1 MGPGHEPLASSVP
14 VGQTEDPHRAAAGG
28 SAEADDYDDP
38 HAHVHPHGHAPTT
51 RIDRIKLA
59 VGAIGVVY
67 GDIGTSPLYA
77 IKECVT
83 LPHGV
88 APLGPNIFGVLS
100 LVFWSITLVVSVKY
114 LFYVMRADN
123 DGEGGV
129 LALMALVARRPPAA
143 PSQKKLKQGKAA
155 KVRRPMV
162 RRTNTMLIMLGLF
175 GAALLYGDGVITP
188 AISVLS
194 AVEGLE
200 VATTA
205 FSSFVVPITCVIL
218 VALFLVQKRGTTG
231 IGAVFGPITLCW
243 FGAISA
249 AGLPWVLRHPQI
261 LLAVNPLY
269 AVRFF
274 AAHGRHGF
282 LVLGSVV
289 LCVTGG
295 EALYA
300 DMGHFGTR
308 AIRTAWYLCVF
319 PALLINYFGQGALL
333 LERPEAASNPFFALV
348 PGAWLY
354 PMVVLATLATVVAS
368 QALISGAFSVTRQG
382 VQLGYLPRVTIV
394 HTSGKTEG
402 QIYIPEVNTML
413 MFACVALVLGFRAS
427 SNLADAYGI
436 AVTGTM
442 GITSVLF
449 FFVARDHWHWSRAHA
464 GALVALFLAIDLS
477 FFAACSAK
485 ILHGG
490 WFPLLVA
497 AGVFTVMLTWRRG
510 RTLLD
515 KRISAETLPLSDFVE
530 DVEYSKPFRVAG
542 SAVFLSSTRRGTPNV
557 LLHHFKHNKV
567 LHRQVVILSITT
579 DAVPEVTDDQK
590 LRLKNFGAG
599 FWGVTAH
606 YGFMESPQVLD
617 VMRRC
622 REQGLELEEN
632 DTSFY
637 LGRETLLSVK
647 GQGMAEWRKM
657 LFRFLS
663 RNARSATDFFAIPAN
678 RVVEIGAQIEL

>member
-1 MGPGHEPLASSVP
+1 MSAGQHAPGP
-14 VGQTEDPHRAAAGG
+14 AGG
-28 SAEADDYDDP
+28 APALSVGASP
-38 HAHVHPHGHAPTT
+38 HHHPAVHGL
-51 RIDRIKLA
+51 DSLKLA
-59 VGAIGVVY
+59 LGAIGVVY

-88 APLGPNIFGVLS
+88 APVSANIFGVLS
-100 LVFWSITLVVSVKY
+100 LVFWSITLVVSIKY

-129 LALMALVARRPPAA
+129 LALMALVARQPQAVPPTASSTGA
-143 PSQKKLKQGKAA
+143 HRSVKKTWSGLYRG
-155 KVRRPMV
+155 RMI
-162 RRTNTMLIMLGLF
+162 LIMLGLF

-200 VATTA
+200 VETTA
-205 FSSFVVPITCVIL
+205 FSPFVVPITCIIL
-218 VALFLVQKRGTTG
+218 VLLFGVQKRGTAG
-231 IGAVFGPITLCW
+231 IGAVFGPLTLCW
-243 FGAISA
+243 FFAIA
-249 AGLPWVLRHPQI
+249 AIGLPWVVRHPEI
-261 LLAVNPLY
+261 LRAANPLY
-269 AVRFF
+269 GVRFF

-319 PALLINYFGQGALL
+319 PALLINYFGQGAML
-333 LERPEAASNPFFALV
+333 LEHPGAASNPFYAMVPSAL
-348 PGAWLY
+348 LL
-354 PMVVLATLATVVAS
+354 PMVLLATMATVVAS

-382 VQLGYLPRVTIV
+382 VQLGYLPRVTII

-402 QIYIPEVNTML
+402 QIYIPEVNWLLML
-413 MFACVALVLGFRAS
+413 ACLALVLGFRS
-427 SNLADAYGI
+427 SGDLADAYGI

-442 GITSVLF
+442 AITSILF
-449 FFVARDHWHWSRAHA
+449 YFVARDRWHWSRVHA
-464 GALVALFLAIDLS
+464 GALVALFLTIDLAFLS
-477 FFAACSAK
+477 ACSAK
-485 ILHGG
+485 IAHGG

-497 AGVFTVMLTWRRG
+497 GVVFTVMLTWKRG
-510 RTLLD
+510 RALLD
-515 KRISAETLPLSDFVE
+515 ARISAETLPLSVFVA
-530 DVEYSKPFRVAG
+530 DVEMTKPYRVPG
-542 SAVFLSSTRRGTPNV
+542 TAVFLSSTRRGTPNV

-567 LHRQVVILSITT
+567 LHKQVVILSIAT
-579 DAVPEVTDDQK
+579 DAVPEVADRDK
-590 LRLKNFGAG
+590 VRLKSFGQG
-599 FWGVTAH
+599 FWAVTAH

-617 VMRRC
+617 VLRRC
-622 REQGLELEEN
+622 KLAELRLNES
-632 DTSFY
+632 DISFY
-637 LGRETLLSVK
+637 LGRETLLSTK
-647 GQGMAEWRKM
+647 GTGMAEWRKL

-663 RNARSATDFFAIPAN
+663 RNSRSATDFFSIPPN

>member
-1 MGPGHEPLASSVP
+1 M
-14 VGQTEDPHRAAAGG
+14 
-28 SAEADDYDDP
+28 
-38 HAHVHPHGHAPTT
+38 
-51 RIDRIKLA
+51 
-59 VGAIGVVY
+59 
-67 GDIGTSPLYA
+67 
-77 IKECVT
+77 T

-88 APLGPNIFGVLS
+88 APVTANIFGVLS
-100 LVFWSITLVVSVKY
+100 LVFWSITLVVTVKY

-129 LALMALVARRPPAA
+129 LALMALVARMAPPPKPVSASA
-143 PSQKKLKQGKAA
+143 SSSSNW
-155 KVRRPMV
+155 RRV
-162 RRTNTMLIMLGLF
+162 TWTNIYRSRMILIMLGLF

-205 FSSFVVPITCVIL
+205 FSPIVVPVTCIIL
-218 VALFLVQKRGTTG
+218 LALFAVQKRGTGG
-231 IGAVFGPITLCW
+231 IGTVFGPLTLCW
-243 FGAISA
+243 FFAISA
-249 AGLPWVLRHPQI
+249 VGLPWVLRHPEI
-261 LLAVNPLY
+261 LLAVNPIY
-269 AVRFF
+269 GVRFF
-274 AAHGRHGF
+274 AHHGRHGF

-333 LERPEAASNPFFALV
+333 LERPAAAANPFYAMV
-348 PGAWLY
+348 PSAFLL
-354 PMVVLATLATVVAS
+354 PMVLLATLATVVAS

-382 VQLGYLPRVTIV
+382 VQLGYLPRVTII

-402 QIYIPEVNTML
+402 QIYIPEVNWLLML
-413 MFACVALVLGFRAS
+413 ACIALVLGFRS
-427 SNLADAYGI
+427 SGDLADAYGI

-442 GITSVLF
+442 AITSILF
-449 FFVARDHWHWSRAHA
+449 YFVARDRWHWSRLHA
-464 GALVALFLAIDLS
+464 GALVALFLTIDLS

-485 ILHGG
+485 IAHGG

-497 AGVFTVMLTWRRG
+497 VGVFAVMITWKRG
-510 RTLLD
+510 RALLD
-515 KRISAETLPLSDFVE
+515 KRISSEVLPLDAFVA
-530 DVEYSKPFRVAG
+530 DVEVSKPHRVAG
-542 SAVFLSSTRRGTPNV
+542 TAVFLTSTRRGTPNV

-567 LHRQVVILSITT
+567 LHQQVIVLSIAT
-579 DAVPEVTDDQK
+579 DAVPEVADRDK
-590 LRLKNFGAG
+590 VRLKSFGQG
-599 FWGVTAH
+599 FWAVTAH
-606 YGFMESPQVLD
+606 YGFMESPKVLD
-617 VMRRC
+617 VLRRC
-622 REQGLELEEN
+622 KQQDLRVNEA
-632 DTSFY
+632 DISFY
-637 LGRETLLSVK
+637 LGRETLLSMK
-647 GQGMAEWRKM
+647 GSGMAEWRKV

-663 RNARSATDFFAIPAN
+663 RNARSATDFFAIPPN

>member
-1 MGPGHEPLASSVP
+1 MSAS
-14 VGQTEDPHRAAAGG
+14 
-28 SAEADDYDDP
+28 P
-38 HAHVHPHGHAPTT
+38 HAPSPGGVPAAVAADASQQSAAHHHHPAARG
-51 RIDRIKLA
+51 IDGLKLA
-59 VGAIGVVY
+59 LGAIGVVY

-88 APLGPNIFGVLS
+88 APVTANIFGILS

-129 LALMALVARRPPAA
+129 LALMALVARMTPSAPPSSA
-143 PSQKKLKQGKAA
+143 SSSSGSSKQW
-155 KVRRPMV
+155 RRV
-162 RRTNTMLIMLGLF
+162 TWTNIYRSRMILIVLGLF

-205 FSSFVVPITCVIL
+205 FSPFVVPITCIIL
-218 VALFLVQKRGTTG
+218 LVLFAVQKRGTGG
-231 IGAVFGPITLCW
+231 IGTIFGPLTLSW
-243 FGAISA
+243 FVAISA
-249 AGLPWVLRHPQI
+249 VGLPWILRHPQI
-261 LLAVNPLY
+261 LRAINPIY
-269 AVRFF
+269 GVEFF
-274 AAHGRHGF
+274 VHHGRHGF

-333 LERPEAASNPFFALV
+333 LERPAAAANPFYAMV
-348 PGAWLY
+348 PTAWLL
-354 PMVVLATLATVVAS
+354 PMVLLATLATVVAS

-382 VQLGYLPRVTIV
+382 VQLGYLPRVTII

-402 QIYIPEVNTML
+402 QIYIPEVNWLLML
-413 MFACVALVLGFRAS
+413 ACIALVLGFRS
-427 SNLADAYGI
+427 SGDLADAYGI

-442 GITSVLF
+442 AITSILF
-449 FFVARDHWHWSRAHA
+449 YFVARDRWHWNRLHA
-464 GALVALFLAIDLS
+464 GALVALFLTIDLS

-485 ILHGG
+485 IAHGG
-490 WFPLLVA
+490 WFPLMVA
-497 AGVFTVMLTWRRG
+497 VGVFAVMITWKRG
-510 RTLLD
+510 RALLD
-515 KRISAETLPLSDFVE
+515 KRISSEVLPLDAFVA
-530 DVEYSKPFRVAG
+530 DVEVTKPHRVAG
-542 SAVFLSSTRRGTPNV
+542 TAVFLTSTRRGTPNV

-567 LHRQVVILSITT
+567 LHQQVIVLSIAT
-579 DAVPEVTDDQK
+579 DAVPEVADRDK
-590 LRLKNFGAG
+590 VRLKSFGQG
-599 FWGVTAH
+599 FWAVTAH
-606 YGFMESPQVLD
+606 YGFMESPKVLD
-617 VMRRC
+617 VLRRC
-622 REQGLELEEN
+622 KQQDLRVNES
-632 DTSFY
+632 DISFY
-637 LGRETLLSVK
+637 LGRETLLSMK
-647 GQGMAEWRKM
+647 GSGMAEWRKV

-663 RNARSATDFFAIPAN
+663 RNARSATDFFAIPPN

>member
-1 MGPGHEPLASSVP
+1 MSAS
-14 VGQTEDPHRAAAGG
+14 
-28 SAEADDYDDP
+28 P
-38 HAHVHPHGHAPTT
+38 HAPSPAGSSAAVAADASHPAPHPPHHPPAA
-51 RIDRIKLA
+51 RGIDGLKLA
-59 VGAIGVVY
+59 LGAIGVVY

-88 APLGPNIFGVLS
+88 APVTANIFGVLS

-129 LALMALVARRPPAA
+129 LALMALVARMAPPPPPAA
-143 PSQKKLKQGKAA
+143 SSSSSGQSW
-155 KVRRPMV
+155 RRV
-162 RRTNTMLIMLGLF
+162 TWTNIYRGRVILIMLGLF

-205 FSSFVVPITCVIL
+205 FSPFVVPVTCVIL
-218 VALFLVQKRGTTG
+218 LMLFGVQKRGTGG
-231 IGAVFGPITLCW
+231 IGAVFGPLTLCW
-243 FGAISA
+243 FVAISA
-249 AGLPWVLRHPQI
+249 IGLPWVVRHPEI
-261 LLAVNPLY
+261 LGAVNPIY
-269 AVRFF
+269 GVRFF
-274 AAHGRHGF
+274 VAHGRHGF

-333 LERPEAASNPFFALV
+333 LERPAAAVNPFFAMV
-348 PGAWLY
+348 PSAWLL
-354 PMVVLATLATVVAS
+354 PMVVLATMATVVAS

-382 VQLGYLPRVTIV
+382 VQLGYLPRVTII

-402 QIYIPEVNTML
+402 QIYIPEVNWLLML
-413 MFACVALVLGFRAS
+413 ACIALVLGFRS
-427 SNLADAYGI
+427 SGDLADAYGI

-442 GITSVLF
+442 AITSILF
-449 FFVARDHWHWSRAHA
+449 YFVARDRWHWSRLHA
-464 GALVALFLAIDLS
+464 GALVAMFLAIDLS

-485 ILHGG
+485 IAHGG

-497 AGVFTVMLTWRRG
+497 VGVFSVMITWKRG
-510 RTLLD
+510 RALLD
-515 KRISAETLPLSDFVE
+515 KRISSEVLPIEVFVA
-530 DVEYSKPFRVAG
+530 DVEVSKPHRVAG
-542 SAVFLSSTRRGTPNV
+542 TAVFLTSTRRGTPNV

-567 LHRQVVILSITT
+567 LHQQVIVLSIAT
-579 DAVPEVTDDQK
+579 DAVPEVADRDK
-590 LRLKNFGAG
+590 VRLKSFGQG
-599 FWGVTAH
+599 FWAVTAH
-606 YGFMESPQVLD
+606 YGFMESPKVLD
-617 VMRRC
+617 VLRRC
-622 REQGLELEEN
+622 RLQELRLNES
-632 DTSFY
+632 DISFY
-637 LGRETLLSVK
+637 LGRETLLSMK
-647 GQGMAEWRKM
+647 GSGMAEWRKV

-663 RNARSATDFFAIPAN
+663 RNARSATDFFEIPPN
-678 RVVEIGAQIEL
+678 RVVDIGAQIEL